1 MNVAVTRSL
10 LGVAAVAGFLALPRA
25 DAEVKL
31 LGTGVIPGTATD
43 NTGLTR
49 TLEDSVTPENLIG
62 GLESAIAWT
71 GVGDLYVAA
80 PDRGPADGATTYSD
94 RAYLVR
100 VRVRRARNG
109 SYSVTPWVLDTRLL
123 KSERRRV
130 FTGSA
135 AAFDPTNSSDSVR
148 LDPEGVRV
156 ANCGGSFFVS
166 DEYGPFL
173 YEFGPN
179 GRRKRAIALPTKLL
193 VDYPS
198 ANPTDELK
206 QNAFGRQA
214 NRGMEGLAISPDG
227 TKLYGILQS
236 PLIQDGGLGGGSG
249 TSRVGTN
256 VRIVEVDLKT
266 GGFREFLYT
275 LDRTGYGISEI
286 LAVNDHELLVLERDG
301 NAGSAAVFKQVFRI
315 DISAATD
322 IRGLK
327 QLPSTGVPADVT
339 PVVKAPFLDLVAALG
354 GQGPATPEKFEGLA
368 FGPDLSDGRHLLLV
382 TVDNDF
388 KTTQGTAL
396 YAFAIDPGDLPGY
409 EPQAFGSCACE
420 EDHDHSREHGQGW

>member
-1 MNVAVTRSL
+1 MHSTVTRTL
-10 LGVAAVAGFLALPRA
+10 FGAAILAGLVAAPRA

-49 TLEDSVTPENLIG
+49 TLEDGVTPENLIG
-62 GLESAIAWT
+62 GLGSAIAWT
-71 GVGDLYVAA
+71 GVGDLYIAT

-100 VRVRRARNG
+100 VRVRDAGNG

-135 AAFDPTNSSDSVR
+135 AAFDPTNSPASVR

-236 PLIQDGGLGGGSG
+236 PLIQDGGLGGASG

-266 GGFREFLYT
+266 GSFREFLYT
-275 LDRTGYGISEI
+275 LDKPGYGVSEI
-286 LAVNDHELLVLERDG
+286 LAVNDRELLVLERDG
-301 NAGSAAVFKQVFRI
+301 TSGLTAVFKRVFKI
-315 DISAATD
+315 DISEATD
-322 IRGLK
+322 IRGMK
-327 QLPSTGVPADVT
+327 QLPSTGLPAGVVPVS
-339 PVVKAPFLDLVAALG
+339 KAPFLDLLVALG
-354 GQGPATPEKFEGLA
+354 VNSGTPEKFEGLA
-368 FGPDLSDGRHLLLV
+368 FGPDLNDGRHQLLV

-388 KTTQGTAL
+388 KTTQATAF

-420 EDHDHSREHGQGW
+420 ENHDHAREHGQGW

>member
-10 LGVAAVAGFLALPRA
+10 LGVAVVAGFLAVPRA
-25 DAEVKL
+25 GAEVKL

-49 TLEDSVTPENLIG
+49 TLEDGVTPENLIG
-62 GLESAIAWT
+62 GLGSAIAWT
-71 GVGDLYVAA
+71 GVGDLYVAT

-100 VRVRRARNG
+100 VRVRRAGNG

-135 AAFDPTNSSDSVR
+135 AAFDPTNSPDSVR

-156 ANCGGSFFVS
+156 ANCGASFFVS

-179 GRRKRAIALPTKLL
+179 GRRKRSIALPTKLL

-236 PLIQDGGLGGGSG
+236 PLIQDGGLGGPSG

-275 LDRTGYGISEI
+275 LDKTGYGVSEI

-301 NAGSAAVFKQVFRI
+301 TSGLTAVFKRVFKI
-315 DISAATD
+315 DISEATD

-327 QLPSTGVPADVT
+327 QLPSTGVPAGVV
-339 PVVKAPFLDLVAALG
+339 PVSKAPFLDLLAALG
-354 GQGPATPEKFEGLA
+354 VNSGTPEKFEGLA
-368 FGPDLSDGRHLLLV
+368 FGPDLHDGRHQLLV

-388 KTTQGTAL
+388 KTTQGTAI
-396 YAFAIDPGDLPGY
+396 YAFAIDPGDLPDY

-420 EDHDHSREHGQGW
+420 EDHDHEREHGQGW